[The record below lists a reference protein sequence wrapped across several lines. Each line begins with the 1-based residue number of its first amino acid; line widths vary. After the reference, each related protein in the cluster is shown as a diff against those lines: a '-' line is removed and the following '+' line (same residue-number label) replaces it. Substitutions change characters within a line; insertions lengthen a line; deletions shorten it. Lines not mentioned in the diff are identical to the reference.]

1 MGGGGG
7 GSGGGMRGILHSNLH
22 IGAEGRSYFCSLA
35 TLGCGGKL
43 LLWFARYDRKLGYM
57 VGWLVGGLC
66 IVSYFGTILGPG
78 LILYNAAGSTIH
90 VHDRTEEGEDA
101 RIRYERCC
109 TQYHGLGSCP
119 RVQVSFQLLICCCCW
134 VSADG
139 RVLRCGLFVFLCFFF
154 WILDSRRS
162 EDGFKRGAVV
172 MLCRSLGSERWG
184 LWKGGMEVER
194 VGVCLRE

>member
-1 MGGGGG
+1 MGGEGAGVG
-7 GSGGGMRGILHSNLH
+7 VVCVVYYIVIYTLAQRG
-22 IGAEGRSYFCSLA
+22 EA
-35 TLGCGGKL
+35 TSAL
-43 LLWFARYDRKLGYM
+43 LLRWGVGASYSCGSHGMIGSWGYM

-154 WILDSRRS
+154 GFWILGGVR
-162 EDGFKRGAVV
+162 
-172 MLCRSLGSERWG
+172 MG
-184 LWKGGMEVER
+184 LSGE
-194 VGVCLRE
+194 LL